1 MYNIVLTNYGNTQ
14 ISSKVILDGVIL
26 LSDYISNIST
36 VTSVTGYSVKLDIPA
51 RGNVKDKIG
60 NILIRDDSTN
70 AYTAKTI
77 LFYKNVN
84 SEKKIIAGFS
94 QNSAIINKL
103 NKAINLFLSFD
114 FSVFNNGF
122 QFPLV

>member
-36 VTSVTGYSVKLDIPA
+36 VTSITGYSVKLDIPA
-51 RGNVKDKIG
+51 RGNAKDKIG

-70 AYTAKTI
+70 TYTAKRYYSI
-77 LFYKNVN
+77 RM
-84 SEKKIIAGFS
+84 
-94 QNSAIINKL
+94 
-103 NKAINLFLSFD
+103 
-114 FSVFNNGF
+114 
-122 QFPLV
+122 

>member
-14 ISSKVILDGVIL
+14 ISNKVILDGVIL

-77 LFYKNVN
+77 LFYNNVN
-84 SEKKIIAGFS
+84 SEK
-94 QNSAIINKL
+94 
-103 NKAINLFLSFD
+103 
-114 FSVFNNGF
+114 
-122 QFPLV
+122 